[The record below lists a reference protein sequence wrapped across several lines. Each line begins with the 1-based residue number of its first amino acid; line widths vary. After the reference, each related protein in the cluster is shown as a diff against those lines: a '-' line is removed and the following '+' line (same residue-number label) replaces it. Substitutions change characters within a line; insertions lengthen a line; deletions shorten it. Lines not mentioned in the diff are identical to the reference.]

1 MAGATGRRRA
11 GRLIVTMLL
20 AVSAALWA
28 AGPAFAAVA
37 ITVSKTT
44 GLNPAGE
51 KVVVKGAGFKP
62 GIQLYLVTCN
72 PAIPNGGACDLA
84 NFSMVTVKSDGAWS
98 TDLKVAARFGTVNCI
113 NTACAIQTSHVG
125 DGADTSQEALQAITF
140 TGQTVPAYD
149 GPVVVTAP
157 PSATPAASTPPTTP
171 ATSAPTPASS
181 DVASSTTS
189 TSSGSSPVIWI
200 VVVVVIVALIGS
212 GVTYTRRKGT
222 SN

>member
-1 MAGATGRRRA
+1 MAGATGRRRT
-11 GRLIVTMLL
+11 GRLIVTILL
-20 AVSAALWA
+20 SVTAALWA

-84 NFSMVTVKSDGAWS
+84 NFSMVTVKSDGSWS
-98 TDLKVAARFGTVNCI
+98 SDLKVAAKFGTVNCI

-125 DGADTSQEALQAITF
+125 VGADTSQEALQAVTF
-140 TGQTVPAYD
+140 TGQTVPPYT

-157 PSATPAASTPPTTP
+157 PSASPSASVSPTTP
-171 ATSAPTPASS
+171 DTSAPTPANS
-181 DVASSTTS
+181 DVASTTTS
-189 TSSGSSPVIWI
+189 TSSGSSPMIWI
-200 VVVVVIVALIGS
+200 AVVVVLVALIGG
-212 GVTYTRRKGT
+212 GVAYARRKGA
-222 SN
+222 SS